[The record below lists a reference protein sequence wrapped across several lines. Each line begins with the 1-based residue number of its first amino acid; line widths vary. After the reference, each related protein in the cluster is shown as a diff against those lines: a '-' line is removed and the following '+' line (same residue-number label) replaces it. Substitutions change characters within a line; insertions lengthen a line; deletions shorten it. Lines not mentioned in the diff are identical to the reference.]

1 MNFLKVKQGLDT
13 KEIPDFMRGIG
24 FFLSDYEIQCINHE
38 LHLCGRRRVGF
49 EDLIK
54 LYINHAPNNPIQFHE
69 MEMAIKNVLDLNEME
84 SNEALVDRA
93 NLMDILTS
101 NDEGDKT
108 TPENA
113 ELYLKE
119 LMGNASQV
127 FLTDF
132 IKNSLNL
139 SDHVMPLKN

>member
-1 MNFLKVKQGLDT
+1 MKQGLDT

-24 FFLSDYEIQCINHE
+24 FFLSEYEISCINHE
-38 LHLCGRRRVGF
+38 LHLCGKRRVVF

-54 LYINHAPNNPIQFHE
+54 LYINYAPNNPIQFHE
-69 MEMAIKNVLDLNEME
+69 MESLESAIKNVLNLNEMD
-84 SNEALVDRA
+84 SNEALLDKA
-93 NLMDILTS
+93 SMMKILTS
-101 NDEGDKT
+101 NEESDKT
-108 TPENA
+108 SPENA

-139 SDHVMPLKN
+139 PDHVMP

>member
-13 KEIPDFMRGIG
+13 KEIPDYMRGIG

-38 LHLCGRRRVGF
+38 LHLCGKRRVGF

-84 SNEALVDRA
+84 SNE
-93 NLMDILTS
+93 
-101 NDEGDKT
+101 EGDKT

-139 SDHVMPLKN
+139 SDHVMP